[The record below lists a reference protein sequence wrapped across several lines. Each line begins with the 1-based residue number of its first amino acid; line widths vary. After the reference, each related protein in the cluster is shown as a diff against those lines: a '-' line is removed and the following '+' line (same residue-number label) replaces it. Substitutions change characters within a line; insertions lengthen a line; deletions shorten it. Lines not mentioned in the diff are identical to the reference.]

1 MQPGTCKLIKTINGP
16 IKWYFDWQLIVRFSL
31 LTQLCPLPCHSETWN
46 LHFISGIFFH
56 FCLFLHFISGIS
68 FHFCLFLHFI
78 SGKILKS
85 GFKVS
90 PRFLGLGDF
99 MQRVLMFYSSRPRDL
114 VSTRWLVS
122 VECAA
127 YRSIRWQIMGK
138 IHVAYRPIR
147 YKKSRYFAVRPRYAV
162 RCASIELSWKHTT
175 ISCVRIG
182 RYRIGR
188 CRVFWP

>member
-1 MQPGTCKLIKTINGP
+1 MPLLTIPGTQNSMMQSVVSIICFYYYSNIIMMQPGTCELIKNINGP

-85 GFKVS
+85 GFKVT

-99 MQRVLMFYSSRPRDL
+99 VQRVLVFYSKYNALLYTTDSRFL
-114 VSTRWLVS
+114 
-122 VECAA
+122 
-127 YRSIRWQIMGK
+127 
-138 IHVAYRPIR
+138 
-147 YKKSRYFAVRPRYAV
+147 YK
-162 RCASIELSWKHTT
+162 
-175 ISCVRIG
+175 
-182 RYRIGR
+182 
-188 CRVFWP
+188 